1 MELYAK
7 YPCPAVWIKG
17 RQMNSRILQDPVLA
31 LVYSNFIKKVRLGGW
46 GLRGRRPRHQAS
58 TLECVHHHSVR
69 KWKYILRFE
78 KYVLGFEIGPNINC
92 RTTILCDLS
101 YPSNDVNIYQVV
113 LLQLSLSYHSN
124 EVNIYRIVQLQNL
137 LNKIP
142 YSNIQQLLFV
152 GKH

>member
-1 MELYAK
+1 M
-7 YPCPAVWIKG
+7 
-17 RQMNSRILQDPVLA
+17 RA
-31 LVYSNFIKKVRLGGW
+31 LVYCNFLKEVRLGGW
-46 GLRGRRPRHQAS
+46 GSEG
-58 TLECVHHHSVR
+58 HHSVR

-78 KYVLGFEIGPNINC
+78 KNVLGFEIGPNINC

-101 YPSNDVNIYQVV
+101 SPSNDVNIYQVV

-142 YSNIQQLLFV
+142 YSNI
-152 GKH
+152 